1 MRKLKKLLA
10 FVLSL
15 TMLLSLAGC
24 SSTDKNKSE
33 TGNSG
38 SSGQEGKAAGDA
50 GSGSAGNA
58 SKTVVT
64 VWSNNRH
71 DQSYMEKMIE
81 EFNKTNTLGIEIK
94 YVIQTDNYVNMLTI
108 ASTSGQ
114 SPDIFAISGS
124 DEIDLQSFVDSG
136 IVAPINEYLTDTF
149 KTVNEVDKVQYE
161 GLNVIGDKIYWVP
174 TGMRSG
180 SRLIYNTELFKNAGV
195 NPPKT
200 VDELVADAAA
210 ITKAGKGKS
219 YGVIFPGQSSPF
231 SRWLEG
237 IAQMSGVTA
246 YDYVKGEFNFDNF
259 KPIVQAVRKMF
270 DDGSTFPG
278 TASMKIDPIRAQF
291 AEGNVGIHGNA
302 SQEAGVLTE
311 QFPMKGEWAVA
322 DLPTYTGEVK
332 GALAITPNFGWALSS
347 QAKDVQKAMSVIDYF
362 GSEEFLKGYLE
373 GGYSL
378 PISSYM
384 KDKIDTS
391 KVGRMADFSLKE
403 YEDVYPTVPA
413 VTPEGVNYQDAL
425 WNACL
430 PDGLDIDETIAALN
444 KTYNEALDKAI
455 SMGKVKRLVVEGYDP
470 LHPSK
475 GTCTYLTK

>member
-1 MRKLKKLLA
+1 MKRLKKVFA
-10 FVLSL
+10 VFVSF
-15 TMLLSLAGC
+15 TILLSLAGC

-33 TGNSG
+33 TGNTG
-38 SSGQEGKAAGDA
+38 GQEVKTAGDA
-50 GSGSAGNA
+50 DNGSNAGA
-58 SKTVVT
+58 ADKTVVT

-71 DQSYMEKMIE
+71 DQNYMEDRIKQ
-81 EFNKTNTLGIEIK
+81 FNETNTLGIEID
-94 YVIQTDNYVNMLTI
+94 YVIQTDNYINMLTI

-114 SPDIFAISGS
+114 SPDVFAISTS
-124 DEIDLQSFVDSG
+124 DEIDLQSFADSG
-136 IVAPINEYLTDTF
+136 MIAPINEYLTDTF

-161 GLNVIGDKIYWVP
+161 GLNVIGDRIYWVP

-180 SRLIYNTELFKNAGV
+180 SRLIYNVELFKNAGV
-195 NPPKT
+195 NPPGT
-200 VDELVADAAA
+200 VDELVDDAAA
-210 ITKAGKGKS
+210 ITKAGNGTS

-237 IAQMSGVTA
+237 IAQMSGVTV
-246 YDYVKGEFNFDNF
+246 YDYGEGEFNFDGF
-259 KPIVQAVRKMF
+259 KPILEAVRKMF
-270 DDGSTFPG
+270 EDGSTFPG

-322 DLPTYTGEVK
+322 DLPTYTGEIK

-347 QAKDVQKAMSVIDYF
+347 QAKDVEKAIGVIEYF
-362 GSEEFLKGYLE
+362 GSEDFLKGYLE

-384 KDKIDTS
+384 ESRIDTS
-391 KVGRMADFSLKE
+391 KVGRLADFSLQD

-413 VTPEGVNYQDAL
+413 VTPEGPNYQDAL
-425 WNACL
+425 WSACL
-430 PDGLDIDETIAALN
+430 SDGPDIDETIATLN
-444 KTYNEALDKAI
+444 KIYNEALDKAVSI
-455 SMGKVKRLVVEGYDP
+455 GKVKRLVIEGYDP
-470 LHPSK
+470 LHPSQ
-475 GTCTYLTK
+475 GTCTYLTE